1 MCAFLEQK
9 LHSIPL
15 LPLSIHW
22 AIVIELQINKYGE
35 NSVFYFFSTRRS
47 FSCWLMLLFLL
58 TIFA

>member
-35 NSVFYFFSTRRS
+35 KFCF
-47 FSCWLMLLFLL
+47 LLFLN
-58 TIFA
+58 